1 METATKTPKQV
12 GRVMLIPIGEIKTN
26 PNQPRKCFSD
36 KDLQGL
42 AESIRYVGVIQ
53 PLTVRK
59 AKDGGYELIAGER
72 RLRAA
77 ESVGLKSLP
86 CVEISTNDSGCAV
99 VSLLEN
105 MQRQSL
111 NFIEEAVAIYR
122 LLKEYSITQEQAA
135 CYLGMAQSTLCNK
148 LRILTLPKSVQEII
162 IEHRLTER
170 HARALLKLENES
182 DMLYVVKN
190 VAEQKLNVSGTETLI
205 NQCLEGCRNESAA
218 RRAMPVIKDVRIF
231 QNTITNAVKVMRQAG
246 IMADSMRR
254 ETEDYIEYVVKIP
267 KNTNTHK

>member
-1 METATKTPKQV
+1 MKTATKTPRQV
-12 GRVMLIPIGEIKTN
+12 GRVMLIPIQEIQTN

-36 KDLQGL
+36 KDLRSL
-42 AESIRYVGVIQ
+42 AESIRYVGIIQ

-59 AKDGGYELIAGER
+59 NKCGEYELIAGER

-77 ESVGLKSLP
+77 ESVGLKSVP
-86 CVEISTNDSGCAV
+86 CVEISTNESGCAI

-148 LRILTLPKSVQEII
+148 LRILTLPRSAQEKI
-162 IEHRLTER
+162 IEHGLTER
-170 HARALLKLENES
+170 HARALLKLEKEE
-182 DMLYVVKN
+182 DMLLVLNAVV
-190 VAEQKLNVSGTETLI
+190 EQKLNVSGTETLI
-205 NQCLEGCRNESAA
+205 NQCLEGKHNAIKNN
-218 RRAMPVIKDVRIF
+218 RATLVIKDVRIF

-267 KNTNTHK
+267 KTNTHK